1 MDVDQAVE
9 LARDAVVLTLL
20 LSVPV
25 MAVATLAGLLISI
38 AQAVTQIQ
46 DQTLSFVPK
55 IILMLLTTL
64 LLLPWSINRIVEY
77 SEKLYN
83 DIPNMF

>member
-1 MDVDQAVE
+1 M
-9 LARDAVVLTLL
+9 ARDAVVLTLL

>member
-9 LARDAVVLTLL
+9 LSRVAVMVTLL
-20 LSVPV
+20 LSVPI
-25 MAVATLAGLLISI
+25 MAVATLSGLLISI

-55 IILMLLTTL
+55 IILMLITAL
-64 LLLPWSINRIVEY
+64 LLLPWSISVTVEY
-77 SEKLYN
+77 SEDLYN
-83 DIPNMF
+83 DIPGMF

>member
-1 MDVDQAVE
+1 MSPDQAVE
-9 LARDAVVLTLL
+9 FARGAVLLTLL

-64 LLLPWSINRIVEY
+64 WLLPWSISVIVEY

-83 DIPNMF
+83 DIPGLF

>member
-83 DIPNMF
+83 DIPDMF

>member
-1 MDVDQAVE
+1 MM
-9 LARDAVVLTLL
+9 TLL

-25 MAVATLAGLLISI
+25 LAVATLSGLLISI

-55 IILMLLTTL
+55 IVLMLVTTL
-64 LLLPWSINRIVEY
+64 LLLPWSISQIVEY
-77 SEKLYN
+77 TIELYL
-83 DIPNMF
+83 DIPSNF

>member
-9 LARDAVVLTLL
+9 LARVAVMVTLL
-20 LSVPV
+20 LSVPI
-25 MAVATLAGLLISI
+25 MAVATLSGLLISI

-55 IILMLLTTL
+55 IILMLITAL
-64 LLLPWSINRIVEY
+64 LLLPWSISVTVEY
-77 SEKLYN
+77 SEDLYN
-83 DIPNMF
+83 DIPGMF

>member
-1 MDVDQAVE
+1 MDIEQAVE
-9 LARDAVVLTLL
+9 LARGAVIVTLM

-25 MAVATLAGLLISI
+25 LAVATLAGLLISI

-55 IILMLLTTL
+55 IILMIVTALV
-64 LLLPWSINRIVEY
+64 LLPWSISILVEY
-77 SEKLYN
+77 TENLYLE
-83 DIPNMF
+83 IPGLL